1 MCWIADTSTHT
12 LGYWGIGAAGQYSL
26 GHPYQPRACC
36 LCAGGTN
43 GAICNL
49 SRTDPQELED
59 FSLQAHGTRV
69 GFPKA
74 ESCDGT
80 VLEIPCDVLIP
91 AAIEKQLMR
100 DNTRQVQVKI
110 TAEAG
115 NGPTTPA
122 AHEIFLQRNILIIP
136 DLYVNTGGVTVSFFK
151 GLKSLNLIS
160 YSCLSFR
167 RERESSCHLLL
178 HLSSVWARPGEIS
191 IVPTP
196 SSRPTSSN
204 HGHGCKAQPGPGPET
219 CRLAVRS
226 GDGVH
231 RVG

>member
-1 MCWIADTSTHT
+1 
-12 LGYWGIGAAGQYSL
+12 
-26 GHPYQPRACC
+26 ACC

-43 GAICNL
+43 GAICSL

-59 FSLQAHGTRV
+59 HDTWLSFSLQGHGTRV

-74 ESCDGT
+74 ESYDGT

-122 AHEIFLQRNILIIP
+122 AHEIFLQRNILIIS

-151 GLKSLNLIS
+151 GLKSLNHIS

-167 RERESSCHLLL
+167 HERESSCHLLL
-178 HLSSVWARPGEIS
+178 HLSSVWARPGGDLHPPLFLYEIMDMAAKHS
-191 IVPTP
+191 LGLDQ
-196 SSRPTSSN
+196 RPAAWPCALEMVFTM
-204 HGHGCKAQPGPGPET
+204 
-219 CRLAVRS
+219 
-226 GDGVH
+226 
-231 RVG
+231 